1 MRPEC
6 AKTGGDMMDMVTFF
20 DLIQQGYYATYP
32 LLLCSIVALAIAGER
47 LWALRRLDSRMLA
60 VAKQIGF
67 FLRRGDLDGAVD
79 MVKRDA
85 ADLPLGRIYL
95 ELMPRVA
102 DTPIEDLLALADGH
116 RMEEAQALKGN
127 VWLIGTIGSA
137 APFIGL
143 FGTVVGIMRAFHHM
157 AQTGTGGFA
166 VVASGISEALVAT
179 ALGLGVAII
188 AVALYNYFQVRL
200 AELGTTMRVG
210 ITRFVD
216 GVCALRGERG
226 TRQVA

>member
-1 MRPEC
+1 
-6 AKTGGDMMDMVTFF
+6 MDMLTFF
-20 DLIQQGYYATYP
+20 DLIQQGYYETYP
-32 LLLCSIVALAIAGER
+32 LLLCSVIALAIGGER
-47 LWALRRLDSRMLA
+47 LWALRRLDARMLA
-60 VAKQIGF
+60 VGKQIGF
-67 FLRRGDLDGAVD
+67 FLRRGDVEGARD
-79 MVKRDA
+79 MVERDA
-85 ADLPLGRIYL
+85 RDLPLGRIYL
-95 ELMPRVA
+95 ELLPRVA
-102 DTPIEDLLALADGH
+102 DTPVDDLLSIADGH
-116 RMEEAQALKGN
+116 RVEQTQALRRN
-127 VWLIGTIGSA
+127 IWLIGTIGSA

-200 AELGTTMRVG
+200 NDLGTTMRVG
-210 ITRFVD
+210 ITRFID
-216 GVCALRGERG
+216 GVCAFRGDRG

>member
-1 MRPEC
+1 
-6 AKTGGDMMDMVTFF
+6 MMDMVTFL
-20 DLIQQGYYATYP
+20 DLIRQGYYATYP

-47 LWALRRLDSRMLA
+47 LWALRRMDTRMLA
-60 VAKQIGF
+60 VGKQIGF
-67 FLRRGDLDGAVD
+67 FLRRGDVDGARD
-79 MVKRDA
+79 MVERDA

-95 ELMPRVA
+95 ELLPRVG
-102 DTPIEDLLALADGH
+102 DTSVDDLLSLAEGH
-116 RMEEAQALKGN
+116 RVEETQALKRN

-179 ALGLGVAII
+179 ALGLGVALI

-200 AELGTTMRVG
+200 ADRGTTMRVG
-210 ITRFVD
+210 STRFFG
-216 GVCALRGERG
+216 GVCAMRGERG

>member
-1 MRPEC
+1 
-6 AKTGGDMMDMVTFF
+6 MDMLTFF

-32 LLLCSIVALAIAGER
+32 LLLCSVIALAIGGER
-47 LWALRRLDSRMLA
+47 LWALRRLDARMLA
-60 VAKQIGF
+60 VGKQIGF
-67 FLRRGDLDGAVD
+67 FLRRGDVDGARD
-79 MVKRDA
+79 MVERDA
-85 ADLPLGRIYL
+85 KDLPLGRIYL
-95 ELMPRVA
+95 ELLPRVA
-102 DTPIEDLLALADGH
+102 DTPVEDLLSIADGH
-116 RMEEAQALKGN
+116 RVEQTQALRRN
-127 VWLIGTIGSA
+127 IWLIGTIGSA

-200 AELGTTMRVG
+200 NDLGTTMRIG
-210 ITRFVD
+210 ITRFID
-216 GVCALRGERG
+216 GVCAFRGERG

>member
-1 MRPEC
+1 MDPEC
-6 AKTGGDMMDMVTFF
+6 AKTGGVMMDMVTFL
-20 DLIQQGYYATYP
+20 DLIRQGYYATYP

-47 LWALRRLDSRMLA
+47 LWALRRMDTRMLA
-60 VAKQIGF
+60 VGKQIGF
-67 FLRRGDLDGAVD
+67 FLRRGDVDGARD
-79 MVKRDA
+79 MVERDA
-85 ADLPLGRIYL
+85 SDLPLGRIYL
-95 ELMPRVA
+95 ELLPRVG
-102 DTPIEDLLALADGH
+102 DTSVDDLLSLADGH
-116 RMEEAQALKGN
+116 RIEETQALKRN

-157 AQTGTGGFA
+157 AQTGAGGFA

-200 AELGTTMRVG
+200 NDLGTTMRVG

>member
-1 MRPEC
+1 
-6 AKTGGDMMDMVTFF
+6 MMDMVTFF

-32 LLLCSIVALAIAGER
+32 LLLCSVVALAIAGER
-47 LWALRRLDSRMLA
+47 LWALRRLDARMIA
-60 VAKQIGF
+60 VGKQIGF
-67 FLRRGDLDGAVD
+67 FLRRGDLDGARD
-79 MVKRDA
+79 MIERDA
-85 ADLPLGRIYL
+85 SDLPLGRIFL
-95 ELMPRVA
+95 ELLPRVA
-102 DTPIEDLLALADGH
+102 DTPVEDLLSIAEGH
-116 RMEEAQALKGN
+116 RVEQTQVLRRN
-127 VWLIGTIGSA
+127 IWLIGTIGSA

-200 AELGTTMRVG
+200 NDLGTTMRVG
-210 ITRFVD
+210 ITRFID
-216 GVCALRGERG
+216 GVCAFRGERG

>member
-1 MRPEC
+1 
-6 AKTGGDMMDMVTFF
+6 MMDMVTFF

-32 LLLCSIVALAIAGER
+32 LLLCSVVALAIAGER
-47 LWALRRLDSRMLA
+47 LWALRRLDARMAA
-60 VAKQIGF
+60 VGKQIGF
-67 FLRRGDLDGAVD
+67 FLRRGDVEGARD
-79 MVKRDA
+79 MVERDA
-85 ADLPLGRIYL
+85 SDLPLGRIYL
-95 ELMPRVA
+95 ELLPRVA
-102 DTPIEDLLALADGH
+102 DTPVEDLLSIAEGH
-116 RMEEAQALKGN
+116 RVEQAQILRRN

-200 AELGTTMRVG
+200 NDLGTTMRVG
-210 ITRFVD
+210 ITRFID
-216 GVCALRGERG
+216 GVCAFRGDRG

>member
-1 MRPEC
+1 
-6 AKTGGDMMDMVTFF
+6 MDMLTFF

-32 LLLCSIVALAIAGER
+32 LLLCSVIALAIGGER
-47 LWALRRLDSRMLA
+47 LWALRRLDARMLA
-60 VAKQIGF
+60 VGKQIGF
-67 FLRRGDLDGAVD
+67 FLRRGDVEGARD
-79 MVKRDA
+79 MVERDA
-85 ADLPLGRIYL
+85 KDLPLGRIYL
-95 ELMPRVA
+95 ELLPRVA
-102 DTPIEDLLALADGH
+102 DTPVDDLLSIADGH
-116 RMEEAQALKGN
+116 RVEQTQALRRN
-127 VWLIGTIGSA
+127 IWLIGTIGSA

-200 AELGTTMRVG
+200 NDLGTTMRVG
-210 ITRFVD
+210 ITRFID
-216 GVCALRGERG
+216 GVCAFRGDRG

>member
-1 MRPEC
+1 M
-6 AKTGGDMMDMVTFF
+6 
-20 DLIQQGYYATYP
+20 
-32 LLLCSIVALAIAGER
+32 
-47 LWALRRLDSRMLA
+47 
-60 VAKQIGF
+60 
-67 FLRRGDLDGAVD
+67 
-79 MVKRDA
+79 
-85 ADLPLGRIYL
+85 
-95 ELMPRVA
+95 
-102 DTPIEDLLALADGH
+102 
-116 RMEEAQALKGN
+116 
-127 VWLIGTIGSA
+127 WLIGTIGSA

-157 AQTGTGGFA
+157 AQTGAGGFA

-200 AELGTTMRVG
+200 ADLGTTMRVG

-216 GVCALRGERG
+216 GVCAMRGERG